1 MEYLKIVGLVVLG
14 LVLAPIVFGIFVLF
28 ALLFIIPW
36 VLGVR
41 FKITQNNKVI
51 GYLRWAKFT
60 RI

>member
-41 FKITQNNKVI
+41 FKITKNNKVI
-51 GYLRWAKFT
+51 GYLRWTKFT